1 MKRTLIM
8 ITLILTLLLH
18 SCGSIRF
25 RGPLSCTYFSIEN
38 YQMNQISEVDLT
50 DDAAK
55 EIISILNCLEWDA
68 SVVFFDG
75 FENYHNYRFVLK
87 NATIIYEPQFSR
99 LTNINNQRYAYIDLP
114 TQAKLD
120 ELIGKTN

>member
-68 SVVFFDG
+68 PVVFFDG
-75 FENYHNYRFVLK
+75 CANYRYYRFVLQK
-87 NATIIYEPQFSR
+87 VTVIYEPQFSR
-99 LTNINNQRYAYIDLP
+99 LHDTTNQRYAYIDLP
-114 TQAKLD
+114 TQTKLD
-120 ELIGKTN
+120 KLIGNTT